1 MGGADMNRIEIET
14 KLNQDRAWLIDTYAQ
29 LTHDQLFGDL
39 TPSEHDPSNYWS
51 ALDHL
56 AHLALIERNFAAM
69 IRRHITGHDNPVG
82 LMLDDAGVPR
92 TRADIMVSVHAMTE
106 QWQQEHHGKSLSE
119 VVALGTSARSVTL
132 QLLSELTDEQLEEV
146 LPGAPWAD
154 GTIGGVI
161 AANAEHGRMHWKW
174 AKDAGVLGEEK

>member
-1 MGGADMNRIEIET
+1 MNRIEIEK

-69 IRRHITGHDNPVG
+69 IRRHIAGHDNPVG

>member
-1 MGGADMNRIEIET
+1 MNRIEIEK
-14 KLNQDRAWLIDTYAQ
+14 KLNEDRAWLIDMYAQ
-29 LTHDQLFGDL
+29 LSHDQLFSDL

-69 IRRHITGHDNPVG
+69 IRRHVAGHGNPVG
-82 LMLDDAGVPR
+82 LIADDSGAPR
-92 TRADIMVSVHAMTE
+92 MRADIMASVHAMTE
-106 QWQQEHHGKSLSE
+106 EWQREHHGKTLSE
-119 VVALGTSARSVTL
+119 VVALGASARAITL

-154 GTIGGVI
+154 GTIGGVL

-174 AKDAGVLGEEK
+174 AKDAGVLGIEK

>member
-69 IRRHITGHDNPVG
+69 IRRHIAGHDNPVG

-106 QWQQEHHGKSLSE
+106 QWQQQHHGKSLSE

>member
-1 MGGADMNRIEIET
+1 MNRIEIET
-14 KLNQDRAWLIDTYAQ
+14 KLHQDRAWLIDTYAQ

-69 IRRHITGHDNPVG
+69 IRRHIAGHDNPVG